1 MLVWKLERMST
12 SDPAVWCHDPQAHEL
27 LGPEAIAIHH
37 QPVVCLDNAQTHAYE
52 ALMRPMLAG
61 FDDPLAA
68 FRAAEGA
75 GLASQLDRAC
85 VQSAIDCLPEVP
97 TGARLFV
104 NASPTTLLDGTLT
117 ATGLADEI
125 RARGGPPES
134 VVIELTEHA
143 EVSDLGALA
152 DATTSLRRAGVGVA
166 LDDAGT
172 GNNSLERISLLR
184 PDYVKLDR
192 SLVRGCDQSF
202 HLLELVRILTTF
214 CVALGAT
221 VIAEGIETVR
231 ELTAVK
237 RAGAHMAQGFGIAR
251 PSQGYPRV
259 DSATAS
265 TITRSSVVD
274 RGVGT
279 AARALSSPRATID
292 DLLTIL
298 AGTSRPLR
306 PRKRPPG

>member
-1 MLVWKLERMST
+1 MST
-12 SDPAVWCHDPQAHEL
+12 REAAEPCPEPEAHALLEPQA
-27 LGPEAIAIHH
+27 IAFHH
-37 QPVVCLDNAQTHAYE
+37 QPVVRLDNARTHAYE
-52 ALMRPMLAG
+52 ALMRPMLDG
-61 FDDPLAA
+61 FGGPLAA

-85 VQSAIDCLPEVP
+85 LEGAIDALPEVP
-97 TGARLFV
+97 RGTRLFV
-104 NASPTTLLDGTLT
+104 NASPTTLLDGTIT
-117 ATGLADEI
+117 ATGLTRKI
-125 RARGGPPES
+125 RAQGGAPES
-134 VVIELTEHA
+134 VVLELTEHA
-143 EVSDLGALA
+143 EVTDLEALA
-152 DATTSLRRAGVGVA
+152 HATTSLKRAGVGLA

-184 PDYVKLDR
+184 PDYVKLDQ
-192 SLVRGCDQSF
+192 SLVQGCDRSF

-251 PSQGYPRV
+251 PSRGYPEV
-259 DSATAS
+259 DRATAS
-265 TITRSSVVD
+265 TIVRSTVVN
-274 RGVGT
+274 RSIG
-279 AARALSSPRATID
+279 AASRALSSPLATID

-298 AGTSRPLR
+298 AGS
-306 PRKRPPG
+306 PRGQRARRRS